1 MPERER
7 RQTQSPKRIGGPE
20 RRKALIQKRK
30 RDLKKIQRDTIIVTF
45 TLSMAV
51 YEITIGGAR
60 PSVFTFLGGLLISP
74 LVLRYEDSRREASD
88 E

>member
-1 MPERER
+1 MPERDR
-7 RQTQSPKRIGGPE
+7 RQIQSPKRVGGPE
-20 RRKALIQKRK
+20 RRKGILEKRK
-30 RDLKKIQRDTIIVTF
+30 KDLRKIKRDTIIVTF
-45 TLSMAV
+45 TLAMGV

-74 LVLRYEDSRREASD
+74 IVLRYEDSRKEETD

>member
-45 TLSMAV
+45 TLGMGAV
-51 YEITIGGAR
+51 EILFLGAR

-74 LVLRYEDSRREASD
+74 LVLRYEDSRKEETD